1 MTQHDAQLPFALEYN
16 GELIAR
22 FHTFRLAD
30 CVMDLLCGEAKQG
43 TTLKLRNDTNTL
55 LEFNA
60 EGECVID
67 KTEELRNDIE
77 RENAGS
83 DPSGN

>member
-1 MTQHDAQLPFALEYN
+1 MTQHDVQLPFALEYN

-30 CVMDLLCGEAKQG
+30 VVMDLLCSEARPG

-55 LEFNA
+55 LEFDA
-60 EGECVID
+60 EGNCVVD
-67 KTEELRNDIE
+67 KTEAL
-77 RENAGS
+77 RENT
-83 DPSGN
+83 

>member
-30 CVMDLLCGEAKQG
+30 VVMDLLCSEARPG
-43 TTLKLRNDTNTL
+43 TTLKLRNDERTL
-55 LEFNA
+55 LEFDA
-60 EGECVID
+60 EGNCVVD
-67 KTEELRNDIE
+67 NTADLREDT
-77 RENAGS
+77 
-83 DPSGN
+83 